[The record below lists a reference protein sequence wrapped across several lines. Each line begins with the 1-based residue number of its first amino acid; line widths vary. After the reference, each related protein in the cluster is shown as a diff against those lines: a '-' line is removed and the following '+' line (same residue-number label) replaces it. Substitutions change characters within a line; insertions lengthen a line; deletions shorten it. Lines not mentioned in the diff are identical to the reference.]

1 MLDFQTFEAI
11 SGFVLKELRHEKG
24 MAWVDFHEKSSS
36 LDEVFLGKA
45 KQRLYHVQSMLATVQ
60 GTKVFKAGNE
70 TI

>member
-1 MLDFQTFEAI
+1 MLDFETFEATF
-11 SGFVLKELRHEKG
+11 SFVLNELRHEKG
-24 MAWVDFHEKSSS
+24 MAWVDFQKYSSS
-36 LDEVFLGKA
+36 PDEVFPGKA